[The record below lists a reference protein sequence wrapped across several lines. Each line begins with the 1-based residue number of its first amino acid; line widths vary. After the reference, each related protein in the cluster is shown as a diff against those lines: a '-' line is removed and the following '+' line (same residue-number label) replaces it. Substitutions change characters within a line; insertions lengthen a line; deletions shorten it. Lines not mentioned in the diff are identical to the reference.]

1 MSELID
7 VIKRT
12 GKRPS
17 EKFQSEKLYK
27 SVQAACHSVHTPEGE
42 AHTAARSVHAAVVL
56 WTTDKSEITSD
67 DIRRIAAHHLNK
79 LHPEAAY
86 IYKHHRLVL

>member
-1 MSELID
+1 MSELLD

-12 GKRPS
+12 GERPS
-17 EKFQSEKLYK
+17 EEFQPSKLYS

-42 AHTAARSVHAAVVL
+42 AHTTARSVLEAVTQ
-56 WTTDKSEITSD
+56 WCSGKSEITSD
-67 DIRRIAAHHLNK
+67 DIRRISAHHLDK

-86 IYKHHRLVL
+86 IYINHRLVL